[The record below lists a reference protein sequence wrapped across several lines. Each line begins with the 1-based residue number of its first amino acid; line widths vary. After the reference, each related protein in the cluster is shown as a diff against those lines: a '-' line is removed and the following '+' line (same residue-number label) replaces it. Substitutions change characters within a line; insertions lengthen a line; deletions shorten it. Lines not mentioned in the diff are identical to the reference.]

1 MSSTMANFPFDPTP
15 FLLPGTQAIEV
26 EGRPARACVIHGDV
40 QLSNENLV
48 IATLVPMPQGEVA
61 FANVW
66 EVLSD
71 LLVSQRV
78 VCSSISKCPFGQAFV
93 RCNSKAD
100 KDSLINRSPHPF
112 DDIHIIFQKHDQGL
126 NWRKFNLARDCW
138 LLLVGFSVD
147 LRCMYELNNAVS
159 SFGKLLSWDRAKT
172 TDAAVAVKE
181 ELLGGGPPDEDPIHL
196 DGNPHPRP
204 SEQHHHPNKHNLFF
218 GPIPQHENNEQPDNV
233 QDGQNGEAENAD
245 DLGWDHWAMP
255 PNNDNVLVQEQ
266 QIVAPQTIEMDHS
279 GLALSLGIDSNS
291 VESANSIHGA
301 ANLQLFGN
309 LIAPHDQPV
318 LLHEMQ
324 LPDLN
329 MPLEVGLQQPEFPP
343 ALQHADLPFVVVQ
356 QEPNHLSDAA
366 TFLQQALQADATSAS
381 QVPLD
386 QPTQELSDLQNPV
399 NQLPNN
405 TLADDQ
411 VLLAPLVAQE
421 DSILQQELVVVATEL
436 QGAALDNP
444 QAAAIPTTVN
454 HTEGILTRELPSPNL
469 DTVMQKMF
477 LSQAHE
483 ELLNAYSGAEEAEL
497 WKKHFAPSVQP
508 KEVIQPLC
516 QNQED
521 KEVLPPTITST
532 PPSKTSSVGM
542 SSSTSAI
549 QVYKNRKDKAP
560 LIESQIPEK
569 HYSDDALHQAKKK
582 KGSKDKEE
590 KEKSKKGPKKGG
602 LSNPA

>member
-1 MSSTMANFPFDPTP
+1 MANFPFDPMP

-26 EGRPARACVIHGDV
+26 EGRPARARVIHGDV

-93 RCNSKAD
+93 RCNSKAN

-112 DDIHIIFQKHDQGL
+112 DDIHIIFQKYDQGL

-138 LLLVGFSVD
+138 LLLVGFPTD
-147 LRCMYELNNAVS
+147 LRCMYELNNVVS

-172 TDAAVAVKE
+172 TDAAVAVKVR
-181 ELLGGGPPDEDPIHL
+181 I
-196 DGNPHPRP
+196 N
-204 SEQHHHPNKHNLFF
+204 
-218 GPIPQHENNEQPDNV
+218 
-233 QDGQNGEAENAD
+233 
-245 DLGWDHWAMP
+245 
-255 PNNDNVLVQEQ
+255 
-266 QIVAPQTIEMDHS
+266 
-279 GLALSLGIDSNS
+279 ALSD
-291 VESANSIHGA
+291 V
-301 ANLQLFGN
+301 
-309 LIAPHDQPV
+309 PV
-318 LLHEMQ
+318 
-324 LPDLN
+324 
-329 MPLEVGLQQPEFPP
+329 
-343 ALQHADLPFVVVQ
+343 
-356 QEPNHLSDAA
+356 S
-366 TFLQQALQADATSAS
+366 
-381 QVPLD
+381 
-386 QPTQELSDLQNPV
+386 
-399 NQLPNN
+399 
-405 TLADDQ
+405 LAVTGDRHFE
-411 VLLAPLVAQE
+411 E

-469 DTVMQKMF
+469 GSSNPPPPPGFPIPIYKDTIHVGACQLLPDAADTVMQKMF

-508 KEVIQPLC
+508 KEVIQVPNEWANFIALALLTPDRFEWAKQKTRKCFPPLL
-516 QNQED
+516 
-521 KEVLPPTITST
+521 LPPH
-532 PPSKTSSVGM
+532 PPRLHLL

-549 QVYKNRKDKAP
+549 QVYKKRKDKAP
-560 LIESQIPEK
+560 LIESQVRKGCRIQQLNHGYRKKTCMDRNCLPCNVNPPSLPSKVVKNLSIAFCKIPEK
-569 HYSDDALHQAKKK
+569 HYSDDAFHQAKKK

-590 KEKSKKGPKKGG
+590 KEKSKKGPKK
-602 LSNPA
+602 